1 MSFKRHCPQTPKQ
14 KQNDAPTYERL
25 SPNFAARTASCRYHR
40 EFCAFPAVHNPDRLQ
55 MFCTQPAFN
64 RRVGKKYAPSRG
76 ADIFVHVRGCDDSIA
91 GLKIG
96 QRVRFEERTSKHSGK
111 QEAFAV
117 TLL

>member
-1 MSFKRHCPQTPKQ
+1 
-14 KQNDAPTYERL
+14 
-25 SPNFAARTASCRYHR
+25 
-40 EFCAFPAVHNPDRLQ
+40 
-55 MFCTQPAFN
+55 MFRTQPAFN

-111 QEAFAV
+111 PEAFAV

>member
-1 MSFKRHCPQTPKQ
+1 VAICSLFSSSAK
-14 KQNDAPTYERL
+14 
-25 SPNFAARTASCRYHR
+25 FGRYYR

-55 MFCTQPAFN
+55 MFRTQPAFN

-111 QEAFAV
+111 PEAFAV